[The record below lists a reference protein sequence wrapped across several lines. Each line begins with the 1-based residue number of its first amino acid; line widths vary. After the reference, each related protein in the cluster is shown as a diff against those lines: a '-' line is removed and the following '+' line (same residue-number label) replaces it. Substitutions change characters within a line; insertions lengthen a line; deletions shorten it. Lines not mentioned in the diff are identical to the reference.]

1 MSNMNEFF
9 ENKKVKVL
17 INNFLTEND
26 IFHKCLKIVVTYFY
40 KNKIMVLQL
49 FLWNAIVDGK

>member
-1 MSNMNEFF
+1 MNEFF

-17 INNFLTEND
+17 INNFLTENG

-49 FLWNAIVDGK
+49 FLWNAIVVGK